1 MPTYDF
7 RTYVEGV
14 AATKVPGVTKDFG
27 MEPPQSLSTPM
38 LPAKFLRVPK
48 STRERFAFCVEGA
61 DMHGSGMMTVE
72 VIIIIEPVAQALP
85 EPNFTAAVDMSDNL
99 TKAFKDADIANSW
112 PTMTTRVQEFTVAG
126 HNYWALVA
134 EVTARG

>member
-14 AATKVPGVTKDFG
+14 AATTVPGVTKDFG

-48 STRERFAFCVEGA
+48 STRERFAYCVEGA

-72 VIIIIEPVAQALP
+72 VIIAIEPVVQGLP
-85 EPNFTAAVDMSDNL
+85 EPNFTATVNMSDNV
-99 TKAFKDADIANSW
+99 TKAFTKADIAASW
-112 PTMTTRVQEFTVAG
+112 PTVTTRVQEYTVHG